1 MLHTPIP
8 VLGVNIDHVATL
20 RQARLTRYPDPVHAA
35 HVAELAGAGQIT
47 VHLREDRRHIQDR
60 DVRILRETIRSRMN
74 LEMGA
79 TAEMLNIA
87 LETRPAMVTLVPEK
101 REERT
106 TEGGLDVAGQ
116 QDALTR
122 YTARLLDAGILV
134 SMFIDPDERQVDAS
148 RATGATI
155 IELHTGD
162 YAEAAGT
169 HAAYELEKLAQAT
182 RHGKAS
188 GLTVAAG
195 HGLDYHNLAPLVTQI
210 PDIVEYNI
218 GHSIVARAVFS
229 GFEHA
234 VRDMVSLIRD
244 ASLAR
249 RV

>member
-8 VLGVNIDHVATL
+8 VLGVNVDHVATL

-60 DVRILRETIRSRMN
+60 DVRIMRETIRSRMN

-79 TAEMLNIA
+79 TEEMLRIA

-116 QDALTR
+116 LDALTR
-122 YTARLLDAGILV
+122 YTARLVDAGILV
-134 SMFIDPDERQVDAS
+134 SMFIDPDEKQIDAS
-148 RATGATI
+148 KATGATI
-155 IELHTGD
+155 VELHTGD
-162 YAEAAGT
+162 YAEASGEQAVR
-169 HAAYELEKLAQAT
+169 ELQKLAFAT
-182 RHGKAS
+182 GFA
-188 GLTVAAG
+188 GGCDLTVAAG
-195 HGLDYHNLAPLVTQI
+195 HGLDYHNLAPLVTHL
-210 PDIVEYNI
+210 PGVVEYNI

-229 GFEHA
+229 GFEQA
-234 VRDMVSLIRD
+234 VRDMVAVIRD

-249 RV
+249 RR

>member
-1 MLHTPIP
+1 MLHTSIP
-8 VLGVNIDHVATL
+8 VLGVNVDHVATL

-35 HVAELAGAGQIT
+35 HVAELAGAGQLTI
-47 VHLREDRRHIQDR
+47 HLREDRRHIQDR

-79 TAEMLNIA
+79 TAEMQAIA
-87 LETRPAMVTLVPEK
+87 LQTRPAMVTLVPEK

-116 QDALTR
+116 LSALTR
-122 YTARLLDAGILV
+122 FSAPLLEAGIIV

-148 RATGATI
+148 RATGATL

-162 YAEAAGT
+162 YAEATGA
-169 HAAYELEKLAQAT
+169 HAAHELEKLAQAT
-182 RHGKAS
+182 RYGKAC
-188 GLTVAAG
+188 GLTIAAG
-195 HGLDYHNLAPLVTQI
+195 HGLDSHNLAPLVTQV

-218 GHSIVARAVFS
+218 GHSIVARAIFS
-229 GFEHA
+229 GFEQA
-234 VRDMVSLIRD
+234 VRDMVALIRD

-249 RV
+249 QA